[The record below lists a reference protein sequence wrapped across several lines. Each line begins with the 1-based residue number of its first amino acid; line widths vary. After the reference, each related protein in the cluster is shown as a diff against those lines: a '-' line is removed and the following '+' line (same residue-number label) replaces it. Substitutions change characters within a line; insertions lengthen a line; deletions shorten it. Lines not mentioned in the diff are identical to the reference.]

1 MENKWF
7 LCIFIIVDFY
17 DLGAFRS
24 DGEED
29 GKKLRVRVKL
39 KRNQSKLKN
48 MKYVLFQ
55 YFCSSSSTSNNR
67 EKSAS
72 SIRIINFYYSCQFSL
87 FDFYYPNPLLIL
99 IIINPPVFTSSSSLI
114 LLSERERE
122 KMKSREKFFDLFDV
136 FASLL
141 SKLLLKWLSIKL
153 SWNFLAEK
161 RQE

>member
-55 YFCSSSSTSNNR
+55 YFCSSFSTSNNR

-122 KMKSREKFFDLFDV
+122 NEIEGKV
-136 FASLL
+136 F
-141 SKLLLKWLSIKL
+141 WFVWCIC
-153 SWNFLAEK
+153 
-161 RQE
+161 